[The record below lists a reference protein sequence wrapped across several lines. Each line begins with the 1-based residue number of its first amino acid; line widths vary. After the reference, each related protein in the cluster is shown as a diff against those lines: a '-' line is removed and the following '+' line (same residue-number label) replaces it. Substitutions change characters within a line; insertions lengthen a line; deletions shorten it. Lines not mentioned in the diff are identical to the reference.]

1 MNVELSQALSAK
13 LLALADDEFIL
24 GHRDSE
30 WCGHAPILEEDI
42 AFANIAQDEL
52 GHSILWYE
60 ALQTLTG
67 KTPDQQ
73 TFFREA
79 NNWRNTQLVELPKGD
94 WAFTMLRQY
103 LFDAYEL
110 ALLEQLVNST
120 YQPIA
125 DIATKARPEEVYH
138 YRHTSNWVKRLGL
151 GTEESN
157 RRMQAALDTLWPFA
171 LQLFVPLA
179 ADDILM
185 QTAIIPDGQMLRS
198 AWENTVRKHLADSR
212 LVVPDARALGVTSRE
227 QHTEHL
233 DALLTDMQEVARTES
248 LGTEW

>member
-24 GHRDSE
+24 GHRNSE

-52 GHSILWYE
+52 GHAILWYE

-73 TFFREA
+73 AFFRAADE
-79 NNWRNTQLVELPKGD
+79 WRNVQLVELLKGD

-110 ALLEQLVNST
+110 ALLEQLVDST
-120 YQPIA
+120 YKPIA

-157 RRMQAALDTLWPFA
+157 RRMQVALDTLWPYA

-179 ADDILM
+179 VDNTLT
-185 QTAIIPDGQMLRS
+185 QTAIIPDSQMLRS
-198 AWENTVRKHLADSR
+198 AWENIVRKHLADSQ
-212 LVVPDARALGVTSRE
+212 LVVPAVYASAIMSRE

-233 DALLTDMQEVARTES
+233 AALLTDMQEVACTEPS
-248 LGTEW
+248 GIEW